1 MKVVYGH
8 TDSIYVQID
17 SIEKAQGI
25 IKEIESSVRE
35 HFPNVFS
42 LNEHPVVLEFE
53 KYYSALGVG
62 VKKNRNA
69 GMVVWEDGE
78 MLDEPKFSMTGY
90 TAKRVSETKMA
101 KEVQTKVLQMWAAQE
116 PMEKI
121 NAYLHRTYI
130 SIVNGN
136 YDFKKLVKR
145 TRLRTARFTVKCT
158 DCGRKYHMKDMLK
171 VRVCGQNEGKDGIH
185 KCGEPVANFVT
196 VEDKK
201 PTIGSGVAGMLNA
214 WENTDKQ
221 FNDSYLYLKTVKSGS
236 IYTHPLTKQ
245 KRPVEYVSGT
255 ILADFKHCTPDWAH
269 YAQQVIDKAKPVYA
283 AMGWDLSAIRTGR
296 IQKSL
301 EEWF

>member
-17 SIEKAQGI
+17 SVEQAQGI

-214 WENTDKQ
+214 WENTD
-221 FNDSYLYLKTVKSGS
+221 
-236 IYTHPLTKQ
+236 
-245 KRPVEYVSGT
+245 
-255 ILADFKHCTPDWAH
+255 
-269 YAQQVIDKAKPVYA
+269 
-283 AMGWDLSAIRTGR
+283 
-296 IQKSL
+296 
-301 EEWF
+301 

>member
-17 SIEKAQGI
+17 SVEKAQSI

-35 HFPNVFS
+35 HFPNVLS

-69 GMVVWEDGE
+69 GMVTWEDGE
-78 MLDEPKFSMTGY
+78 WLDEPKFAMTGY

-101 KEVQTKVLQMWAAQE
+101 KEVQTKVLQMWANQE

-121 NAYLHRTYI
+121 NAYLHRTYV
-130 SIVNGN
+130 SILNGN

-145 TRLRTARFTVKCT
+145 TRLRQARFTVKCP
-158 DCGRKYHMKDMLK
+158 DCGRKYHMKDLLK
-171 VRVCGQNEGKDGIH
+171 VKVCGQNEGKNGIH
-185 KCGEPVANFVT
+185 KCGEPISNFVT
-196 VEDKK
+196 IEDKK

-221 FNDSYLYLKTVKSGS
+221 FNDSYLYLKTIRSGKTF
-236 IYTHPLTKQ
+236 THPLTKE
-245 KRPVEYVSGT
+245 KRTVEYISGV
-255 ILADFKHCTPDWAH
+255 ILADFKDCTPDWAH
-269 YAQQVIDKAKPVYA
+269 YAQQVIDKAKPVYT